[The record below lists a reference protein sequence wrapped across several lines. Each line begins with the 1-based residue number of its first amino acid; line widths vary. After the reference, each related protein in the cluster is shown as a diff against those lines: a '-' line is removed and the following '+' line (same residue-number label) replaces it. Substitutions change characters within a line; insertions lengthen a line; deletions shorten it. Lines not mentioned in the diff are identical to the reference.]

1 MNNTFKG
8 KTILLVE
15 DDPDDIYLIGEAI
28 DECKMDVRLNIVQDG
43 EELLEFLTRTG
54 NYAKEALSP
63 RPDLIILDLNMP
75 RKDGRE
81 ALQEIKA
88 IPELRSIPVVVLTT
102 SKADEDLDR
111 CYRLGAS
118 GFITKP
124 VKFKD
129 LKETVCKIGSYWLD
143 TVLLPEETDQEK
155 KEET

>member
-54 NYAKEALSP
+54 NYAEENQSP

-81 ALQEIKA
+81 ALEEIKA